1 MLPQRDEVNHIGVAW
16 SSLHRCGGV
25 LHHARQTPVQAKR
38 MAPPSSEINWHF
50 GGDAGKG
57 EAQTRKVQRFA
68 PLAHLYRQQV
78 VLGAVELAFLW
89 THSARRCRRVMY
101 ASTNSK
107 QNGGGRW
114 YKDISRQQGY
124 GVGHK
129 DAVRKERSRTLH
141 RYRRVIPRH
150 GNAYCPAACLD
161 PAPSYTTAVVA
172 VPLNSPPIRG
182 TSPACGG
189 APADHV
195 AEHRSHR
202 LKVGPHGPH
211 GAEQRA
217 GSESSQVPETAARG
231 RWGSTKRFTSR
242 GMARTPNA
250 KVALLGS
257 TFGGGACEI
266 RAKEVRSARV
276 LRAGTRCRRGRWPE
290 RCEQQAF
297 GCDGRVGDKGERTS
311 NVGGNVP
318 EMFEGVDG

>member
-1 MLPQRDEVNHIGVAW
+1 M
-16 SSLHRCGGV
+16 
-25 LHHARQTPVQAKR
+25 
-38 MAPPSSEINWHF
+38 
-50 GGDAGKG
+50 
-57 EAQTRKVQRFA
+57 
-68 PLAHLYRQQV
+68 
-78 VLGAVELAFLW
+78 
-89 THSARRCRRVMY
+89 
-101 ASTNSK
+101 
-107 QNGGGRW
+107 
-114 YKDISRQQGY
+114 
-124 GVGHK
+124 GHK

-266 RAKEVRSARV
+266 RAEEVRSARV
-276 LRAGTRCRRGRWPE
+276 LRVGTRCRRGRWPRGVNNRPLVVTE
-290 RCEQQAF
+290 GWEIRGSVPPMWEEMCLK
-297 GCDGRVGDKGERTS
+297 CLRVWMGRDSPVAM
-311 NVGGNVP
+311 V
-318 EMFEGVDG
+318 